1 MEDRV
6 LKNFLSLTAIP
17 RKSGHE
23 DAVSRFLYDWAV
35 GKGLAAYR
43 DEVGNVIINRP
54 GAPGH
59 ENAPVTILQA
69 HMDMVCVA
77 EDGKSYDPLTDP
89 IVVINNGETLTADG
103 TSLGGDDG
111 AGVAIAMAILENEA
125 ARFGPVRAIFTVDE
139 EVGMSGAEALDPR
152 HLAGRYMINLDWE
165 EYGSLCCSSAG
176 SETFSYTRPVS
187 WENTGGETAFSLTLQ
202 GFEGGHSGAQIH
214 LGRANAI
221 RLAAQILAAA
231 IAAGCRMRLAA
242 FQGGQASN
250 AIPAKASAVVT
261 VPRKQADTFRAAA
274 QMAIDSALEA
284 CGLTDPN
291 AVAVLLETE
300 LPEKA
305 VSLSDTAH
313 CLTLLTQVHDGVNTM
328 SASIPGLVESSANTG
343 LVQLQE
349 DAFTFIIL
357 QRSSSPEVTARM
369 REVFLAQGVE
379 HGFHVGILGSAPPWP
394 LRADSE
400 LVEICKKHYRT
411 LTGEEIRVEPVHAGL
426 ECGCFSTKNPALD
439 IISIGPDILDIH
451 SPRETLVLKTVA
463 ACDALVRSILGEI
476 ADK

>member
-1 MEDRV
+1 MEDRI
-6 LKNFLSLTAIP
+6 LKDFLSLTAIP

-35 GKGLAAYR
+35 AKGLAACR
-43 DEVGNVIINRP
+43 DKAGNVIIDRP

-77 EDGKSYDPLTDP
+77 EDGRAYDPLTDP
-89 IVVINNGETLTADG
+89 ITVINDGETLTADG

-111 AGVAIAMAILENEA
+111 AGVAIAMSILEDET

-139 EVGMSGAEALDPR
+139 EVGMSGASALDPQ

-165 EYGSLCCSSAG
+165 EFGSLCCSSAG
-176 SETFSYTRPVS
+176 SETFSYARPVR
-187 WENTGGETAFSLTLQ
+187 WEGVDGETAFSLTLQ

-221 RLAAQILAAA
+221 RAAARILAAA
-231 IAAGCRMRLAA
+231 NAAGCRVRLAA

-261 VPRKQADTFRAAA
+261 VPVEQADAFRAAA
-274 QMAIDSALEA
+274 QDAIDGVLEA
-284 CGLTDPN
+284 CGLTDPH
-291 AVAVLLETE
+291 AVAALLDAK

-305 VSLSDTAH
+305 VSPEDTAH
-313 CLTLLTQVHDGVNTM
+313 CLALLTQVHDGVNTM

-343 LVQLQE
+343 LALLRE
-349 DAFTFIIL
+349 DAFNFVIL
-357 QRSSSPEVTARM
+357 QRSSSPEVTAQM
-369 REVFLAQGVE
+369 REVFLAQGAE
-379 HGFHVGILGSAPPWP
+379 HGFHVDILGSAPPWP
-394 LRADSE
+394 VRADSE
-400 LVEICKKHYRT
+400 LVEICKKHYRA

-451 SPRETLVLKTVA
+451 SPKETLVLKTVT
-463 ACDALVRSILGEI
+463 ACDALVRSMLGEI
-476 ADK
+476 AEK